1 MTAGLKNVIVV
12 GGSFVGLAAVKEL
25 AALLPVTHRVL
36 LVEPHSHFHHLFA
49 FPRFAIVPEH
59 EHKAFIP
66 YTGFFSSLPNATNH
80 AIVRARAVS
89 LQKNQITL
97 DRPWQGS
104 TEIPFDY
111 AVVATGTRLQSPSN
125 MQHDDKKPS
134 VDYFKTYQQGIKNAE
149 SIVIVGGGAVGV
161 QMATDLGEVYP
172 EKKVTLVHS
181 RDRLMQLYHPKMDAI
196 IRDRLQELGVDVVTG
211 TRAVIPD
218 KGFPTDGSNFELEL
232 KDGRK
237 IPTNLVIPATGQTPN
252 NQFLQDLQPTPGY
265 EILNQTNGFIK
276 VTPTLQFADPAY
288 SNLYACGDIA
298 DSGAHKAAR
307 PGSAQAAVVAQ
318 NIAAMVH
325 GGSPMNTI
333 TVDPPA
339 IHLSLGLTKNMVFRN
354 PPKGQTEPMVIW
366 RDDGARDMKIEG
378 VWERRGMRVTR
389 LDDYHL

>member
-36 LVEPHSHFHHLFA
+36 LIEPHSHFHHLFA
-49 FPRFAIVPEH
+49 FPRFAVVPEH

-66 YTGFFSSLPNATNH
+66 YNGFFSSLQNSANH
-80 AIVRARAVS
+80 AIVRARVVS
-89 LQKNQITL
+89 LQKNQVTL

-104 TEIPFDY
+104 TEISFDY
-111 AVVATGTRLQSPSN
+111 AVVATGTRLQAPSN
-125 MQHDDKKPS
+125 MQHDDKKTS
-134 VDYFKTYQQGIKNAE
+134 VDYFKTYQQGIKAAK
-149 SIVIVGGGAVGV
+149 SIAIVGGGAVGV

-172 EKKVTLVHS
+172 EKKVTLIHS

-196 IRDRLQELGVDVVTG
+196 IRDRLQELGVDVITG
-211 TRAVIPD
+211 TRAVIPQQ
-218 KGFPTDGSNFELEL
+218 GLPTDGSEFVLEL

-252 NQFLQDLQPTPGY
+252 NQFLHNLQPTSGHK
-265 EILNQTNGFIK
+265 ILNSANGFIQ
-276 VTPTLQFADPAY
+276 VLPTLQFADPSY

-307 PGSAQAAVVAQ
+307 PGAAQALVVAQ
-318 NIAAMVH
+318 NIAAMVQ
-325 GGSPMNTI
+325 GTQPTNEI

-339 IHLSLGLTKNMVFRN
+339 IHLSLGLTKNIVFRN
-354 PPKGQTEPMVIW
+354 PGKGQTEPMVIW
-366 RDDGARDMKIEG
+366 RDDGARDMKIDG
-378 VWERRGMRVTR
+378 VWERRGTRVTR
-389 LDDYHL
+389 PDDYHL

>member
-36 LVEPHSHFHHLFA
+36 LIEPHSHFHHLFA
-49 FPRFAIVPEH
+49 FPRFAIVPEY

-66 YTGFFSSLPNATNH
+66 YNGFFSTLPNSANH
-80 AIVRARAVS
+80 AIVNARVVS

-111 AVVATGTRLQSPSN
+111 AVVATGTRLQAPSN
-125 MQHDDKKPS
+125 MQHDDKKTS
-134 VDYFKTYQQGIKNAE
+134 VDYFKTYQQGIKNAK

-196 IRDRLQELGVDVVTG
+196 IRGRLQELGVE
-211 TRAVIPD
+211 
-218 KGFPTDGSNFELEL
+218 GFPNRWFRIRAGAKGRPQDTDKPRHPSNW
-232 KDGRK
+232 
-237 IPTNLVIPATGQTPN
+237 TNPN
-252 NQFLQDLQPTPGY
+252 SQFLQNLQPTPGHK
-265 EILNQTNGFIK
+265 ILNEANGFIK
-276 VTPTLQFADPAY
+276 VSPTLQFADPAY

-307 PGSAQAAVVAQ
+307 PGAAQAHVVAQ
-318 NIAAMVH
+318 NIAAVVQ
-325 GGSPMNTI
+325 GGKPTNEI

-354 PPKGQTEPMVIW
+354 PPKGQAEPIIMW
-366 RDDGARDMKIEG
+366 RDDGARDMKIDG
-378 VWERRGMRVTR
+378 VWERRGTRVTR
-389 LDDYHL
+389 PDDYHL

>member
-12 GGSFVGLAAVKEL
+12 GGSFVGLAAMKEL

-36 LVEPHSHFHHLFA
+36 LIEPHSHFHHLFA
-49 FPRFAIVPEH
+49 FPRFAIVPDY

-66 YTGFFSSLPNATNH
+66 YTGFFSSLPNSANH
-80 AIVRARAVS
+80 AIVNARVVS

-111 AVVATGTRLQSPSN
+111 AVIATGTRLQAPSN
-125 MQHDDKKPS
+125 MQHDDKKTS
-134 VDYFKTYQQGIKNAE
+134 VDYFKTYQQGIKNAK

-211 TRAVIPD
+211 ARANIPQD
-218 KGFPTDGSNFELEL
+218 GFPTDGSEFELEL
-232 KDGRK
+232 KDGRTLS
-237 IPTNLVIPATGQTPN
+237 TNLVIPATGQTPN
-252 NQFLQDLQPTPGY
+252 SQFLQDLQPTPGHK
-265 EILNQTNGFIK
+265 ILNPANGFIK
-276 VTPTLQFADPAY
+276 VSPTLQFADPAY

-307 PGSAQAAVVAQ
+307 PGAAQAHAVAQ
-318 NIAAMVH
+318 NISAAVQ
-325 GGSPMNTI
+325 GGKPTNEI

-354 PPKGQTEPMVIW
+354 PPKGQTEPIIMW
-366 RDDGARDMKIEG
+366 RDDGARDMKIDG
-378 VWERRGMRVTR
+378 VWERRGTRVSR
-389 LDDYHL
+389 PADYHL

>member
-12 GGSFVGLAAVKEL
+12 GGSFVGLAAVKEI

-36 LVEPHSHFHHLFA
+36 LIEPHSHFHHLFA
-49 FPRFAIVPEH
+49 FPRFAIVPEY

-66 YTGFFSSLPNATNH
+66 YNGFFSTLPNSANH
-80 AIVRARAVS
+80 AIVNARVVS
-89 LQKNQITL
+89 LQKNQITI

-111 AVVATGTRLQSPSN
+111 AVVATGTRLQAPSN
-125 MQHDDKKPS
+125 MQHDDKKTS
-134 VDYFKTYQQGIKNAE
+134 VNYFKTYQQGIKNAK

-196 IRDRLQELGVDVVTG
+196 IRDRLQELGVDVITG
-211 TRAVIPD
+211 TRASIPQE
-218 KGFPTDGSNFELEL
+218 GFPTDGSEFELEL

-237 IPTNLVIPATGQTPN
+237 IQTNLVIPATGQTPN
-252 NQFLQDLQPTPGY
+252 SQFLQNLQPTPGHK
-265 EILNQTNGFIK
+265 ILNEANGFIK
-276 VTPTLQFADPAY
+276 VSPTLQFADPAY

-307 PGSAQAAVVAQ
+307 PGAAQAHVVAQ
-318 NIAAMVH
+318 NIAAVVQD
-325 GGSPMNTI
+325 GKPTNEI

-354 PPKGQTEPMVIW
+354 PPKGQTEPIIMW
-366 RDDGARDMKIEG
+366 RDDGARDMKIDG
-378 VWERRGMRVTR
+378 VWERRGTRVTR
-389 LDDYHL
+389 PDDYHL